1 MKPYLNERARTLA
14 NRVEASHS
22 DNYKYVKEFLLQEF
36 RLVPQQL
43 LELFNTSVRQP
54 QETFKAHITRLGM
67 LLDYYLN
74 SRKITSIEEL
84 KQLLITD
91 RVKTVLS
98 ECMVNHVLRTEA
110 TLQRT
115 YATPDELSDILDKYC
130 ANFDNHGRPRVSAI
144 GLGPRRNQ
152 FSQGSATQPSPSP
165 VSKEKN
171 PHKDTWS
178 FPTATTPAVPKVR
191 RCFKCGSDRHVYKD
205 CDKKGS
211 VSPWQPQAR
220 DVTQKAVITRVNRCA
235 VGDANE
241 ADLGTAGGTSN
252 QAVANSVS
260 IVTANNNSCGCVD
273 LPLEG
278 ASLLRQ
284 PVYYDNVSDCDQ
296 GIDVSVCNTVESR
309 NDNALEQPV
318 IQLSDCLE
326 LATLNFVN
334 INVGNNIVKSL
345 IDGGSELNIIRRS
358 EIADL
363 SLKPIAEV
371 VLRGIIG
378 KGMSAPLV
386 RMPVRLNDELLS
398 NNDDVNVLFAVCDEL
413 NETCILSIPT
423 VNLLNEVLN
432 KKLLACD
439 DVSSFDSDV
448 KGGESPCVNAVV
460 TRSQSAVKP
469 VIGNTYNNDCETYE
483 SHDDDVYKDKDETFI
498 DVDES
503 IKIIRS
509 DIGIANADAFADEQ
523 KSDPT
528 LSVSWTFARQD
539 KAGFIIENGL
549 LFHKVKRFGQT
560 LKLLVIPK
568 PRREAIIRMAHA
580 DSHFSARRTKER
592 VITSGLFWEN
602 MMRDCVLYSNEC
614 QQCQLRAR
622 KTVFD
627 RVPIKPTVYDDQV
640 FHTMFMDCYGPIQPN
655 VKLKFNYALIVVDS
669 CSRYPFS
676 YPLRSLHAK
685 NVCDALVK
693 MFEITGV
700 PAGMTIVSDNGSN
713 FRSAL
718 TQEFM
723 KRFGVSSR
731 FATAYHPVSIV
742 ERQIQVLKNTIA
754 KLSYEHNHNWVTYL
768 GPALFAM
775 RSTVNE
781 NLGCPPHLLVFGHLP
796 RGPLSILSDTW
807 SGQNDLSPSVSKS
820 ITEYLNHLK
829 SKLET
834 AQHYARNHLERE
846 QQRHVRQ
853 YNLRARPKSFQPG
866 DKCLILQPE
875 STASHAL
882 RRWKGPAE
890 VIEVVSPHSYLVEHN
905 GARYKLHANLLRK
918 FSVQVDE
925 IIVESMNV
933 FDTSIICDLAEQVSS
948 CIKCNCAVIY
958 EHDVDFG
965 EIIVVEPP
973 LHRQAE
979 VLPSQKLSDEKLAH
993 LTPAQRMRLLEVLDR
1008 HSSVFSDVPGLCSAV
1023 QHEVPICGDF
1033 KPKRLRAYKVPE
1045 AYQAEVSRQIQ
1056 ELLLLGFIE
1065 ASTSPQ
1071 ASPLVVVL
1079 KAKDKDG
1086 NRPVRLAIDYRYVN
1100 KYTAPSVAP
1109 LEDISEIIQQVGKSC
1124 FISSFDAKSGFHQCL
1139 VKPEDR

>member
-22 DNYKYVKEFLLQEF
+22 ADYKYVKEFLLKEF

-54 QETFKAHITRLGM
+54 HETFKAHITRLGM

-74 SRKITSIEEL
+74 SRKITSLEEL
-84 KQLLITD
+84 KQLLVTD

-115 YATPDELSDILDKYC
+115 YATPDELSDMLDKYC
-130 ANFDNHGRPRVSAI
+130 ANFDNNGRPRVSAI

-152 FSQGSATQPSPSP
+152 LGQGSATQPSPSP
-165 VSKEKN
+165 FSKEKN
-171 PHKDTWS
+171 QPKDTLLL
-178 FPTATTPAVPKVR
+178 PTATTPITPRVR
-191 RCFKCGSDRHVYKD
+191 RCFKCGSDRHVFKD
-205 CDKKGS
+205 CDKRGS
-211 VSPWQPQAR
+211 VSQWQPQAR
-220 DVTQKAVITRVNRCA
+220 DQTQKALITRVNRCA

-241 ADLGTAGGTSN
+241 ADHGIAGGTSDH
-252 QAVANSVS
+252 AVATNVS
-260 IVTANNNSCGCVD
+260 IVTANNNFCGCVD

-278 ASLLRQ
+278 ASLLRRT
-284 PVYYDNVSDCDQ
+284 VYDDSVSECNQ
-296 GIDVSVCNTVESR
+296 GINVNVCNTVESL
-309 NDNALEQPV
+309 NDNIVERPV
-318 IQLSDCLE
+318 IQMSECLE

-334 INVGNNIVKSL
+334 INVGNNTVKSL

-363 SLKPIAEV
+363 PLKPIAEV
-371 VLRGIIG
+371 VFRGIIG
-378 KGMSAPLV
+378 EGMCAPLV
-386 RMPVRLNDELLS
+386 RIPVRLNDELLS
-398 NNDDVNVLFAVCDEL
+398 NDDDVIVLFAVCDEL

-423 VNLLNEVLN
+423 VNLLNDVLN
-432 KKLLACD
+432 KKLLACN
-439 DVSSFDSDV
+439 DVSSLNRDAI
-448 KGGESPCVNAVV
+448 GGESPCVNAVV

-469 VIGNTYNNDCETYE
+469 VIADACNNDSETHE
-483 SHDDDVYKDKDETFI
+483 SCDSEVYHGSDETFI

-503 IKIIRS
+503 ITNIRS

-523 KSDPT
+523 RSDPT
-528 LSVSWTFARQD
+528 LSVSWTLARQD
-539 KAGFIIENGL
+539 KAGFSIENSL
-549 LFHKVKRFGQT
+549 LFHKIKRFGRI

-568 PRREAIIRMAHA
+568 PRREAIVRMAHA

-592 VITSGLFWEN
+592 IITSGLFWEN
-602 MMRDCVLYSNEC
+602 MMRDCVVCTNEC
-614 QQCQLRAR
+614 QQCQFRAR

-723 KRFGVSSR
+723 KRFGISSR

-754 KLSYEHNHNWVTYL
+754 KLSYEHNHNWVSYL

-807 SGQNDLSPSVSKS
+807 SGQNDLSPNVSKS
-820 ITEYLNHLK
+820 ITEYLGNLK

-875 STASHAL
+875 STASHGL

-918 FSVQVDE
+918 FHVQVDE
-925 IIVESMNV
+925 VIVESMHI
-933 FDTSIICDLAEQVSS
+933 FDMPIEDMSRVASDIEGDLSEQVPP
-948 CIKCNCAVIY
+948 CIECNCAVIY

-965 EIIVVEPP
+965 EITVVEPP
-973 LHRQAE
+973 LHRQVE
-979 VLPSQKLSDEKLAH
+979 VLPSQKLPPENLDH
-993 LTPAQRMRLLEVLDR
+993 LSPAQRAQLLEVLDR
-1008 HSSVFSDVPGLCSAV
+1008 HSFVFSDVPGLCTAV

-1045 AYQAEVSRQIQ
+1045 AYQAEVSRQVQ
-1056 ELLLLGFIE
+1056 ELLSLGFIE

-1079 KAKDKDG
+1079 KARDKDG

-1109 LEDISEIIQQVGKSC
+1109 LEDISEIIQQV
-1124 FISSFDAKSGFHQCL
+1124 
-1139 VKPEDR
+1139 